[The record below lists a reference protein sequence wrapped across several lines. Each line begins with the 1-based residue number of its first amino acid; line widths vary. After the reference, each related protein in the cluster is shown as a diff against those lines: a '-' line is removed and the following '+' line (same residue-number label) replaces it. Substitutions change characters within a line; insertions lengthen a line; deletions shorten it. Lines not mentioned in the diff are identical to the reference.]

1 MPTKL
6 AAALFGT
13 GMVSLGVAYHAVPAW
28 QLPLLLLAGLAAI
41 LMITVGIRR
50 HRPDSRVPWHLLAV
64 AVALSAIGTTASRA
78 GPAAERVLASL
89 DEIGVGIMLAARPL
103 LAVTLFWFVR
113 LRTGGRRDR
122 GGLLDALTL
131 TSGMALLA
139 WTFVIGPYLRHA
151 DLSADEA
158 WVTMAFAVGDLVC
171 LALLTRLLTTP
182 GRGGRAALWLAGG
195 ILALLLTDVVTLV
208 SFREDVAFLS
218 AFGRI
223 PLYAAAG
230 LAAMS
235 ASMTELTRPAAAPSA
250 ELGRVR
256 LALLALASL
265 AAPAVLV
272 FQARVDG
279 GVFDLNVVA
288 VLSACTFLLVL
299 ARMAGVMASHRQA
312 MARERGL
319 RGASAALVSAADADE
334 VGDAVRT
341 AVAQLLPAD
350 VPHKVV
356 LAMAFTE
363 PEQPVSPEAAAQSA
377 HDRSTGTTARLV
389 ATREVDWAVAVR
401 LTQFN
406 TVLRCPL
413 VLKDRPTGDP
423 LVGVLHVGGPSWALR
438 GLQRTLEVL
447 ATQIALALERIALSE
462 EVTRRNSETY
472 FRTLV
477 QNTSDV
483 ILIVDDE
490 DRVRYASPSAVQ
502 VLGAEPVGVRLPD
515 IIHPGDRLRLADVLA
530 SVRGGAGTQQGL
542 DFRAV
547 GRRRTEVM
555 LEMHCRDLR
564 ADQTVAGLVVTLR
577 DVTERRQ
584 LERELTHQAFHDS
597 LTGLANRVLFADR
610 LQHALARGVRDSAV
624 VGVLFIDLDDF
635 KIINDTLG
643 HAVGDQLLIA
653 VAARIADALRA
664 DDTAA
669 RLGGDEFAAL
679 VENVQDPGAVEET
692 ATRILAALAEPIVI
706 DGESLQ
712 AMASI
717 GITTTPE
724 ADTAD
729 ALLRQ
734 ADLAL
739 YVAKGARQEPVAAL
753 PVAPARRHGAAA
765 RAALRAGPRR
775 QRGALPAPVPAH
787 RRPGDRRGGRLR
799 GAGALA
805 PPVPRCHRAG
815 PVHRGGRGERAHRAD
830 GPLGAGPGAAHRGAV
845 AAHPAARPAAVRER
859 QRLGTAVPPA
869 GLRRSGQGLARL
881 RRGAAAGA
889 DAGDHRDPADG
900 RRRADLG
907 RPRRVAGPRRAD
919 RDRRLRHRLLVAE
932 LPAAAAD
939 RRPEDRQDV
948 HRRHDRQ
955 RAAACAGRGHR
966 EPGADAE
973 SDGGGRGHRGRDAP
987 ADAGAAG
994 LPAGPGL
1001 LLLGAARPDRGAGL
1015 AARTYATRRRLTGLS
1030 NQKVRVLRWI
1040 VLNPQTREKKVRS
1053 GGQYFG

>member
-1 MPTKL
+1 MPTGV
-6 AAALFGT
+6 AAALFGA
-13 GMVSLGVAYHAVPAW
+13 GMVLLGVAYRALPAW
-28 QLPLLLLAGLAAI
+28 QLPLLVLAGLATVLVIA
-41 LMITVGIRR
+41 VGIRR
-50 HRPDSRVPWHLLAV
+50 HRPGSRGPWHLLAV
-64 AVALSAIGTTASRA
+64 AVVLSLVGTTASRG

-89 DEIGVGIMLAARPL
+89 DEIGVGILLAARPL
-103 LAVTLFWFVR
+103 MAVMLFWFVR

-131 TSGMALLA
+131 TAGMALLA
-139 WTFVIGPYLRHA
+139 WTFVIGPHLRDA
-151 DLSADEA
+151 DLSAVER
-158 WVTMAFAVGDLVC
+158 WVTVAFAVGDLIC
-171 LALLTRLLTTP
+171 LAMLTRLLTAP
-182 GRGGRAALWLAGG
+182 GRGVRAAAWLAAG
-195 ILALLLTDVVTLV
+195 ILSLLLIDVAGLV
-208 SFREDVAFLS
+208 SFHDDVTFLS

-230 LAAMS
+230 LAALS
-235 ASMTELTRPAAAPSA
+235 TSMTELTRPAAAPAA

-265 AAPAVLV
+265 TAPAVLV

-279 GVFDLNVVA
+279 EVSDLNVVA

-299 ARMAGVMASHRQA
+299 ARMAGIMASHRQA

-334 VGDAVRT
+334 VGEAVRT

-350 VPHKVV
+350 VPHRVV

-363 PEQPVSPEAAAQSA
+363 PERPVSPEAAAQSA

-389 ATREVDWAVAVR
+389 ATRDVDWAVAVR

-406 TVLRCPL
+406 MVLRCPL

-423 LVGVLHVGGPSWALR
+423 LVGVLHVGGPTWALR
-438 GLQRTLEVL
+438 GLQRALEVL

-490 DRVRYASPSAVQ
+490 DRVRYASPSAVH
-502 VLGAEPVGVRLPD
+502 VLGADPVGVRLPD

-530 SVRGGAGTQQGL
+530 AVRGSQGTQQGL

-610 LQHALARGVRDSAV
+610 LDHALARGARDGAV

-653 VAARIADALRA
+653 VAERIAGALRA

-739 YVAKGARQEPVAAL
+739 YVAKGAGKNQWRRYQSHLHDVMVQRLELRSALDHAVNEGHFLLQYQPIVDLESDEAVGFEALVRWHHPSRGVIAPDQFIEVAEESGLIVPMGRWVLDQALHTVAQWRRILPRARQPYVSVNVSVRQFRQPGFVDQVRASLDYAGVPPQALMLEITETLLMGDDEQIWADLAVLQELGVRIAIDDFGTGYSSLSYLRQRPIDVLKIDKTFIDDMVGSAQQLALVAGIVSLAQTLNLTVVAEGIEDATHRQMLAQLGCPLGQGYYYSAPLDPTAAL
-753 PVAPARRHGAAA
+753 AWLRDPLPLAAA
-765 RAALRAGPRR
+765 
-775 QRGALPAPVPAH
+775 
-787 RRPGDRRGGRLR
+787 
-799 GAGALA
+799 
-805 PPVPRCHRAG
+805 
-815 PVHRGGRGERAHRAD
+815 
-830 GPLGAGPGAAHRGAV
+830 
-845 AAHPAARPAAVRER
+845 
-859 QRLGTAVPPA
+859 
-869 GLRRSGQGLARL
+869 
-881 RRGAAAGA
+881 
-889 DAGDHRDPADG
+889 
-900 RRRADLG
+900 
-907 RPRRVAGPRRAD
+907 
-919 RDRRLRHRLLVAE
+919 
-932 LPAAAAD
+932 
-939 RRPEDRQDV
+939 
-948 HRRHDRQ
+948 
-955 RAAACAGRGHR
+955 
-966 EPGADAE
+966 
-973 SDGGGRGHRGRDAP
+973 
-987 ADAGAAG
+987 
-994 LPAGPGL
+994 
-1001 LLLGAARPDRGAGL
+1001 
-1015 AARTYATRRRLTGLS
+1015 
-1030 NQKVRVLRWI
+1030 
-1040 VLNPQTREKKVRS
+1040 
-1053 GGQYFG
+1053 

>member
-1 MPTKL
+1 MPTKF
-6 AAALFGT
+6 AAALFGA
-13 GMVSLGVAYHAVPAW
+13 GMVLLGGAHYAAPAW
-28 QLPLLLLAGLAAI
+28 QLPLLLIAGLVAI
-41 LMITVGIRR
+41 LIIAVGIRR

-64 AVALSAIGTTASRA
+64 AVAFSATGTAASRA
-78 GPAAERVLASL
+78 GPAGERVLANL
-89 DEIGVGIMLAARPL
+89 DEIGVGLLLAARPL

-131 TSGMALLA
+131 TAGMALLA
-139 WTFVIGPYLRHA
+139 WTFVIGPHLRDA
-151 DLSADEA
+151 DLSAVER
-158 WVTMAFAVGDLVC
+158 WVTIAFAVGDLVC

-182 GRGGRAALWLAGG
+182 GRGGRAALWLAAG
-195 ILALLLTDVVTLV
+195 ILALLLTDVATLV
-208 SFREDVAFLS
+208 SFRDDVAFLS

-230 LAAMS
+230 LAALS
-235 ASMTELTRPAAAPSA
+235 ASMTELTRPAAAPST
-250 ELGRVR
+250 ELGRIR

-272 FQARVDG
+272 FQARLDG

-299 ARMAGVMASHRQA
+299 ARMAGVMASHQQA

-341 AVAQLLPAD
+341 AVAELLPAD
-350 VPHKVV
+350 VPHRVV

-363 PEQPVSPEAAAQSA
+363 PEHPVSPEAAAQSA
-377 HDRSTGTTARLV
+377 HDRSTGTAARLV
-389 ATREVDWAVAVR
+389 ATRDVDWAVAVR

-413 VLKDRPTGDP
+413 VLKDRPNGDP

-438 GLQRTLEVL
+438 GLQRALEVL
-447 ATQIALALERIALSE
+447 ATQVALALERIALSE

-490 DRVRYASPSAVQ
+490 DRVRYASPSAVH
-502 VLGAEPVGVRLPD
+502 VLGAEPVGVCLPD

-610 LQHALARGVRDSAV
+610 LQHALARGVRDGAV

-653 VAARIADALRA
+653 VAARIAGALRA

-692 ATRILAALAEPIVI
+692 AARILAALAEPIVV

-739 YVAKGARQEPVAAL
+739 YVAKGAGKNQWRRYQSHLHDVMVQRLELRSALDHAVNEGHFLLQYQPIVDLGTDEAVGFEALVRWHHPSRGVIAPDQFIEVAEESGLIVPMGRWVLDQALHTVAQWRRILPRARQPYVSVNVSVRQFRQQGFVEQVRASLEYAGVPPQALMLEITETLLMGDDEQIWADLAVLQDLGVRIAIDDFGTGYSSLSYLRQRPIDVLKIDKTFIDDMIGSAQQHALVAGIVSLAQTLNLTVVAEGIEDATHRQMLAQLGCPLGQGYYYSAPLDPTEAL
-753 PVAPARRHGAAA
+753 AWLRAPMPLAAA
-765 RAALRAGPRR
+765 
-775 QRGALPAPVPAH
+775 
-787 RRPGDRRGGRLR
+787 
-799 GAGALA
+799 
-805 PPVPRCHRAG
+805 
-815 PVHRGGRGERAHRAD
+815 
-830 GPLGAGPGAAHRGAV
+830 
-845 AAHPAARPAAVRER
+845 
-859 QRLGTAVPPA
+859 
-869 GLRRSGQGLARL
+869 
-881 RRGAAAGA
+881 
-889 DAGDHRDPADG
+889 
-900 RRRADLG
+900 
-907 RPRRVAGPRRAD
+907 
-919 RDRRLRHRLLVAE
+919 
-932 LPAAAAD
+932 
-939 RRPEDRQDV
+939 
-948 HRRHDRQ
+948 
-955 RAAACAGRGHR
+955 
-966 EPGADAE
+966 
-973 SDGGGRGHRGRDAP
+973 
-987 ADAGAAG
+987 
-994 LPAGPGL
+994 
-1001 LLLGAARPDRGAGL
+1001 
-1015 AARTYATRRRLTGLS
+1015 
-1030 NQKVRVLRWI
+1030 
-1040 VLNPQTREKKVRS
+1040 
-1053 GGQYFG
+1053 